1 MYVSVS
7 YAVSVFHILIL
18 NAGIVRNCNITFQVL
33 CLFNVLCNSLSVSQ
47 NPNKSPIK
55 SNSKPQSTLSKYWM
69 DTIQEMY
76 TRMRKAES
84 RVRGLTYQKKLILL
98 QLGGYEV
105 TIIYF
110 LCPRMMCFLSF
121 SLRLQYTAAWVH
133 LSSNTLTV
141 ILNGLTPMTA
151 MFVSYN
157 CLYFSRSVKLKR

>member
-1 MYVSVS
+1 MENVVEYVCQHFI

-33 CLFNVLCNSLSVSQ
+33 CLFNVLCNSLSVPQ

-105 TIIYF
+105 TIIPLLLLLYQF
-110 LCPRMMCFLSF
+110 KDFFMSQNDVLCVL
-121 SLRLQYTAAWVH
+121 
-133 LSSNTLTV
+133 
-141 ILNGLTPMTA
+141 
-151 MFVSYN
+151 
-157 CLYFSRSVKLKR
+157 